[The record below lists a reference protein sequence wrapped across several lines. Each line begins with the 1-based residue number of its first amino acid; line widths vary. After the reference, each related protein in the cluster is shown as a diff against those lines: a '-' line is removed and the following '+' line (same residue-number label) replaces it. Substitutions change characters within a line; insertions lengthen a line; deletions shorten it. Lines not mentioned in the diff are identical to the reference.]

1 VGTLLTK
8 NREDY
13 LEETVQTAQTLT
25 PTKIVSRSG
34 MLLEANDAETTS
46 NPSSTLALPL
56 AAEPDST
63 LVQSC
68 INTDAQSIVDVDTVT
83 TFPFSTQAT
92 YDSDTSSLI
101 LEYDTDR
108 YVRDIEGHEKLL
120 VYPFLGADRV
130 ELAAKELSLCDFN
143 SFYNIDRLITLQLD
157 ASVGRNQIITFFDR
171 DCNSLNECNYVN
183 DNIIDF
189 WMLWMSRNI
198 HSSMTSIF
206 ILSTNFYTELLHQ
219 GVEAVSNWNFNK
231 NRDLFS
237 TEIILVPINLDQHW
251 SLCAIY
257 YANKIQVLAK
267 SGHVHVNEGPFLMH
281 LDSLTY
287 HSADTISRNIRMWL
301 NYEWKKKISGFKGDI
316 LNPYNFK
323 LIRPKGKFFM
333 VTMKSSI
340 VSFFVLIT

>member
-1 VGTLLTK
+1 
-8 NREDY
+8 
-13 LEETVQTAQTLT
+13 
-25 PTKIVSRSG
+25 
-34 MLLEANDAETTS
+34 
-46 NPSSTLALPL
+46 
-56 AAEPDST
+56 
-63 LVQSC
+63 
-68 INTDAQSIVDVDTVT
+68 
-83 TFPFSTQAT
+83 
-92 YDSDTSSLI
+92 
-101 LEYDTDR
+101 LEYDTAQ
-108 YVRDIEGHEKLL
+108 YVRDFEGHEKLL
-120 VYPFLGADRV
+120 VYPFLGVDRV

-143 SFYNIDRLITLQLD
+143 SFYNIDQLITLQLD
-157 ASVGRNQIITFFDR
+157 ASVGRNQIITFFDWER
-171 DCNSLNECNYVN
+171 NSLNECNYVN

-189 WMLWMSRNI
+189 WMLWISMNI
-198 HSSMTSIF
+198 HSSMTSII
-206 ILSTNFYTELLHQ
+206 ILSTHFYTELLNQ

-267 SGHVHVNEGPFLMH
+267 SGPIHVNEGPFLMH

-323 LIRPKGKFFM
+323 LIRPKGKFF
-333 VTMKSSI
+333 
-340 VSFFVLIT
+340 